1 MSDKAKNILLIIEQL
16 KAEGCSDEEIVDLVE
31 DDVIECKDPELS
43 YHFLVNYYEYVDYLD
58 HAYTIINSGNAR
70 FNYLTAL
77 HYPCIYSFDHEK
89 ALLKANDPLYS
100 YKFARDVEPLWG
112 IYLKIPEDII
122 AMLDSELIDLEN
134 VSTDNFRP
142 NDEFIP
148 IIKNAYEKNL
158 LPLFFDDMK
167 IYIYDFNIDAHRD
180 VVFKSGKKELIKA
193 FKRDVDEK
201 RRTTKL

>member
-1 MSDKAKNILLIIEQL
+1 MSDEAKKIILIIGQL

-31 DDVIECKDPELS
+31 DDVIKCNDPELS
-43 YHFLVNYYEYVDYLD
+43 YRFIVNYYDYIEYID
-58 HAYTIINSGNAR
+58 HAYTIINSGNAM

-89 ALLKANDPLYS
+89 ALLKANDTLYS

-122 AMLDSELIDLEN
+122 AMLDSELIDLED

-142 NDEFIP
+142 NDGFIP
-148 IIKNAYEKNL
+148 LIKDAYENNS

-167 IYIYDFNIDAHRD
+167 IYIYDYNIDAHRD
-180 VVFKSGKKELIKA
+180 IVLKSGDKKLIEA
-193 FKRDVDEK
+193 FKRDVDGK
-201 RRTTKL
+201 RRTKKL

>member
-1 MSDKAKNILLIIEQL
+1 MSDEAKKIILIIGQL

-31 DDVIECKDPELS
+31 DDVIKCNDPELS
-43 YHFLVNYYEYVDYLD
+43 YRFIVNYYDYIEYID

-122 AMLDSELIDLEN
+122 AMLDSELIDLED

-142 NDEFIP
+142 NDGFIP
-148 IIKNAYEKNL
+148 LIKDAYENNS

-167 IYIYDFNIDAHRD
+167 IYIYDYNIDAHRD
-180 VVFKSGKKELIKA
+180 IVLKSGDKKLIEA
-193 FKRDVDEK
+193 FKRDVDGK
-201 RRTTKL
+201 RRTKKL